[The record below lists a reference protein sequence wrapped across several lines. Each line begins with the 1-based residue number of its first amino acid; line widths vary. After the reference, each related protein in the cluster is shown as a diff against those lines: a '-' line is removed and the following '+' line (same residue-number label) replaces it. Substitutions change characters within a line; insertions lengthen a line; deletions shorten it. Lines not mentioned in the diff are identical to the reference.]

1 MPEESQ
7 FRTEHFQDAPR
18 GWHVKT
24 ITHPSGHEVRVAFP
38 KGPRKRGSGRL
49 VSILHPHEN
58 PGCGLTKN
66 PIEWEAKWEDLKQ
79 KVQGWLTQSRKG
91 VKPNAKR
98 NYTEE
103 VRNGISEQFESKS
116 EGIEA
121 AKYICSQYNVKT
133 FVYWFPRAIPPR
145 GRVVDAK
152 GAEKYQGQDYAKLIF
167 TCSPKMPA
175 DNPRSRRNYT
185 EEVRT
190 SEGKTVFIDVLGSGE
205 KWTAEGYPVVAGRIR
220 RVGKPLIAHG
230 RSEADAYDNLID
242 KLERNP
248 GRARNMKAKR
258 NLDEIE
264 AAAELAERFK
274 GSPAEE
280 VHELGEPDKMRD
292 DFAHLGWENQL
303 VFVPPTFHG
312 DLDCKAIGNFYDA
325 RIQEHDDTARAWKE
339 TQEEFNIPLLVYDV
353 SEDEIRL
360 VSSADRKQLYFIG
373 GNQKAF
379 RGALKDFRTNLNRDK
394 VDLGELLST
403 TYIAEKAQVGD
414 DGPRPYYH
422 TFGEDGG
429 YPPGAIYDTMND
441 RILLFGGTYH
451 LEEAE
456 RGIIN

>member
-1 MPEESQ
+1 M
-7 FRTEHFQDAPR
+7 
-18 GWHVKT
+18 
-24 ITHPSGHEVRVAFP
+24 
-38 KGPRKRGSGRL
+38 
-49 VSILHPHEN
+49 
-58 PGCGLTKN
+58 
-66 PIEWEAKWEDLKQ
+66 
-79 KVQGWLTQSRKG
+79 
-91 VKPNAKR
+91 
-98 NYTEE
+98 
-103 VRNGISEQFESKS
+103 
-116 EGIEA
+116 
-121 AKYICSQYNVKT
+121 
-133 FVYWFPRAIPPR
+133 
-145 GRVVDAK
+145 
-152 GAEKYQGQDYAKLIF
+152 
-167 TCSPKMPA
+167 
-175 DNPRSRRNYT
+175 
-185 EEVRT
+185 
-190 SEGKTVFIDVLGSGE
+190 
-205 KWTAEGYPVVAGRIR
+205 
-220 RVGKPLIAHG
+220 
-230 RSEADAYDNLID
+230 
-242 KLERNP
+242 
-248 GRARNMKAKR
+248 
-258 NLDEIE
+258 
-264 AAAELAERFK
+264 AERFK

-325 RIQEHDDTARAWKE
+325 RIQEHDDTALAWKE

-429 YPPGAIYDTMND
+429 YPPGAIYDTLND